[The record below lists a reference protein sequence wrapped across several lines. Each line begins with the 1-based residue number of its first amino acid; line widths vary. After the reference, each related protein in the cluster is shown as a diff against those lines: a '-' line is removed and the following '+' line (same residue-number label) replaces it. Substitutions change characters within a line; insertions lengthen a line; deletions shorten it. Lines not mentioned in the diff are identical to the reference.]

1 MKFKTAFDDEIQAEI
16 EELSKMQV
24 GSDVYK
30 VTVDEVTKL
39 MDRRIE
45 LQKLE
50 NERIEK
56 IESRNAELELKYA
69 QMEEDKKD
77 RRVKNGLTAA
87 GILLPLG
94 VTIWGTL
101 KSFKF
106 EETGSVSTIMGRG
119 FIQKLLP
126 KFK

>member
-1 MKFKTAFDDEIQAEI
+1 MKFKTAFDDEILAEI

-50 NERIEK
+50 NERVEK

-119 FIQKLLP
+119 FVQKLLP